1 MYKLNEEE
9 MFCDIADNFAIII
22 NSKTGIYYGINTL
35 GTAIFEYLLK
45 GASTGAILT
54 ALRQIPGTPAD
65 AEEKL
70 QAFVKKLTDYQIIIS
85 GPSSEQSVTLDARLA
100 AQDAFTPDVSE
111 YSDAQELLL
120 ADPIHDVKKET
131 GWQPVIK
138 EA

>member
-22 NSKTGIYYGINTL
+22 NSKTGIYYGINTF
-35 GTAIFEYLLK
+35 GTAIFEPLLK
-45 GASTGAILT
+45 GASTGSIL
-54 ALRQIPGTPAD
+54 AAWRQLPGAPAD

-70 QAFVKKLTDYQIIIS
+70 HAFMKKLTDYQIIIN
-85 GPSSEQSVTLDARLA
+85 GPSSEQPVTLDARLA
-100 AQDAFTPDVSE
+100 EQDHFTPDVSE
-111 YSDAQELLL
+111 YSDAQEMLL

-138 EA
+138 EN